1 MHKKVHKVLIVDDS
15 VVFRTL
21 LNEIISSDPYLEV
34 VGLAIDPYDARE
46 KIKKLNP
53 DVITLDIQMP
63 KMDGVQFLRNLM
75 RLHPL
80 PVVMISTLTQHGAE
94 ATLEALEIGAIDYF
108 PKPTDNIAL
117 HMSNYAQLVIE
128 KVTMAATANM
138 NTKKMKNALINEI
151 SVAGSQLNSNFDV
164 IAIGASTGGTE
175 AIRHL
180 LEVLPAMMPPIVIT
194 QHIKAVFSRPF
205 AERLH
210 RASKLQV
217 EALSSD
223 IVPLINGRVYVAPGD
238 NHMIVVKKGS
248 SYYAQRFDSEPVQRH
263 KPSVDVLFSSIAK
276 AAGSKGLAILLT
288 GMGKDGAN
296 GMQEMAEEGATTVAQ
311 DEQSSVVWGMP
322 KAAIDL
328 GGVSCILPLD
338 KISYFIVKK
347 VYSRVPLENKV
358 LE

>member
-1 MHKKVHKVLIVDDS
+1 MLKKVHKVLIVDDS
-15 VVFRTL
+15 ALFRTL
-21 LNEIISSDPYLEV
+21 LSEIISSDPYLEV
-34 VGLAIDPYDARE
+34 VGLAVDPYDARE
-46 KIKKLNP
+46 KIKALNP

-108 PKPTDNIAL
+108 PKPTDNIAE
-117 HMSNYAQLVIE
+117 HMGNYSQLVIE
-128 KVTMAATANM
+128 KVKMAATANM
-138 NTKKMKNALINEI
+138 NPKTRKKLSINEI
-151 SVAGSQLNSNFDV
+151 SVIGRQLNSHFDV

-180 LEVLPAMMPPIVIT
+180 LEVLPATMPPIVIT
-194 QHIKAVFSRPF
+194 QHIKSVFSKSF

-217 EALSSD
+217 EALCSD
-223 IVPLINGRVYVAPGD
+223 KAPLINGRVYVAPGD
-238 NHMIVVKKGS
+238 THMIVVKKGTR
-248 SYYAQRFDSEPVQRH
+248 YYAQRCDSDPVQRH

-276 AAGSKGLAILLT
+276 AAGSKALAILLT
-288 GMGKDGAN
+288 GMGKDGAK
-296 GMQEMAEEGATTVAQ
+296 GMQEMAEKGAITVAQ
-311 DEQSSVVWGMP
+311 DENSSVVWGMP
-322 KAAIDL
+322 KAAIEL
-328 GGVSCILPLD
+328 EAVTCILALD
-338 KISYFIVKK
+338 KISNFIVKK
-347 VYSRVPLENKV
+347 VYSKVLLKNKV